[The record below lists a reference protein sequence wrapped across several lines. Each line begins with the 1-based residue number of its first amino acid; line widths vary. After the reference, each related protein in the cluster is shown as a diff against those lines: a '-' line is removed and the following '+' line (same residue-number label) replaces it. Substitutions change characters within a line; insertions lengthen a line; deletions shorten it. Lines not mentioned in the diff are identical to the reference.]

1 MLPQDRMW
9 KKSEGISVLGEEKQ
23 KGAFYWW
30 SRFGK
35 ETGKKKA
42 NLFHEKQTTIIES
55 IIQ

>member
-9 KKSEGISVLGEEKQ
+9 KKSEGISELGEEKE

-35 ETGKKKA
+35 EIGKKK
-42 NLFHEKQTTIIES
+42 QTFFMKS
-55 IIQ
+55 RQLS